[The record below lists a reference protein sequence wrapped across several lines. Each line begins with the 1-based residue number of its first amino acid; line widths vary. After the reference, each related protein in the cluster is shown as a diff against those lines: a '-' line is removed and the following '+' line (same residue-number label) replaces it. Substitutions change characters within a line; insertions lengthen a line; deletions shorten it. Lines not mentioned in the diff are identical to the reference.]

1 MGVLVIAAAGNESL
15 PASFASPANCRNTL
29 SVGSSLANG
38 QKASYSNYG
47 DGVDV
52 YAPGGGSPA
61 RDRQDGLL
69 STVDSGYQMP
79 KGESVGRMQGTSMAA
94 PVVSGI
100 AALIKSAFPNAS
112 PGEIVAALR
121 LSATECRGMT
131 CPTGIVNA
139 RRALASM
146 STQPG
151 SEVPIDLPPSEVVI
165 PEVPAAD
172 VSISQ
177 ERYGGRDPA
186 EVAEA
191 TARYAQFRNEIGGRQ
206 PISHAVIASQTSF
219 ADALTASVY
228 AGHVEGVVLF
238 TDPDRLSASTFR
250 VIEDLGIGKVTIVGG
265 PAAVS
270 DNVEAF
276 FRQKGLTVDR
286 LWGSNRY
293 DTAVAVAEKVMRGK
307 RYLFVASGSNFADAV
322 AAGPVVYADALPMVL
337 AGPRGIDERTGALIA
352 QWRKSNPSGDVVILG
367 GNAAVSSSVE
377 SQLLNL
383 KRPFTE
389 EDGYFGGGFCEN
401 YPASWPRCPTDF
413 IPVGIRSTDIERIG
427 GSDRFD
433 TAAKIARWAQ
443 SNIFTRE
450 ATDVGFAS
458 GVNFA
463 DALAAVNLLGQEGFN
478 GPLLLTNLCTRIPS
492 STYRAAS
499 GYKSQR
505 IVGDENSLCEF
516 DAGVLRGKR

>member
-1 MGVLVIAAAGNESL
+1 
-15 PASFASPANCRNTL
+15 
-29 SVGSSLANG
+29 
-38 QKASYSNYG
+38 
-47 DGVDV
+47 
-52 YAPGGGSPA
+52 
-61 RDRQDGLL
+61 
-69 STVDSGYQMP
+69 
-79 KGESVGRMQGTSMAA
+79 
-94 PVVSGI
+94 
-100 AALIKSAFPNAS
+100 
-112 PGEIVAALR
+112 
-121 LSATECRGMT
+121 
-131 CPTGIVNA
+131 
-139 RRALASM
+139 
-146 STQPG
+146 
-151 SEVPIDLPPSEVVI
+151 
-165 PEVPAAD
+165 
-172 VSISQ
+172 
-177 ERYGGRDPA
+177 
-186 EVAEA
+186 
-191 TARYAQFRNEIGGRQ
+191 
-206 PISHAVIASQTSF
+206 
-219 ADALTASVY
+219 
-228 AGHVEGVVLF
+228 
-238 TDPDRLSASTFR
+238 
-250 VIEDLGIGKVTIVGG
+250 
-265 PAAVS
+265 
-270 DNVEAF
+270 
-276 FRQKGLTVDR
+276 

-307 RYLFVASGSNFADAV
+307 RYLFIASGSNFADAV

-352 QWRKSNPSGDVVILG
+352 EWRKNNPSGDVVILG

-450 ATDVGFAS
+450 AIDVGFAS